1 MNTPDLLKK
10 AADGERLTPEQGLH
24 LYNEADPNALMEI
37 AHELRLRRTKP
48 GRVTYLVDRNINYT
62 NACTTDCQFCSFYRV
77 PGHPEVYVI
86 SRRELGEKIEELL
99 AWGGTRIL
107 MQGGHNP
114 ELSIE
119 WYEDI
124 LRWLKATYPEIE
136 LDCFSPSEM
145 ENIAELED
153 MSMEQVLQRLNR
165 AGLDGLP
172 GGGAEILDDAVRARI
187 SPKKTKTAEWIHA
200 MRIAQGLG
208 MVTSATMVIGFDE
221 TMEQRVAS
229 LTRLRELQDES
240 LAAHG
245 NGFTAFIMWTA
256 QLSETNS
263 MGRSRHRA
271 KYGADY
277 DEYLHTNAFARIY
290 LDNFTNFQAS
300 WPTQGLETAQR
311 ALHAGANDFGS
322 TMLEENVVSQASAFT
337 EREPAMTVYRLH
349 EQIHQA
355 GFEPA
360 QRDSRYNIVRSFDR
374 PMTKEELAPVPIR
387 TRVREAN
394 VINLVD
400 NGKPVTVKS

>member
-1 MNTPDLLKK
+1 MNLSNLLHK
-10 AADGERLTPEQGLH
+10 AASGDRLTPAEGLY
-24 LYNEADPNALMEI
+24 LYQEADPEQLMAI
-37 AHELRLRRTKP
+37 AHDLRLQRTEP
-48 GRVTYLVDRNINYT
+48 GCVTYLVDRNINYT

-86 SRRELGEKIEELL
+86 SRSELGAKIEELL

-114 ELSIE
+114 DLRIE

-145 ENIAELED
+145 GNIALLEG
-153 MSMEQVLQRLNR
+153 MTMEAVLERLNR

-187 SPKKTKTAEWIHA
+187 SPKKTKTAEWLHA
-200 MRIAQGLG
+200 MRIAQRLG

-221 TMEQRVAS
+221 TMAQRLAS
-229 LTRLRELQDES
+229 LTRLRELQTES

-300 WPTQGLETAQR
+300 WPTQGLEVARR
-311 ALHAGANDFGS
+311 ALFAGANDFGS

-337 EREPAMTVYRLH
+337 EKEPAMSVYRLH
-349 EQIHQA
+349 EQIRQA

-360 QRDSRYNIVRSFDR
+360 QRDSRYNIVRSFER
-374 PMTKEELAPVPIR
+374 VMTEEELAPVPVPS
-387 TRVREAN
+387 RVQA
-394 VINLVD
+394 
-400 NGKPVTVKS
+400 

>member
-1 MNTPDLLKK
+1 MNTLDLLQK
-10 AADGERLTPEQGLH
+10 AAAGERLSPAEGLQ
-24 LYNEADPNALMEI
+24 LYTQADPAAVMAI
-37 AHELRLRRTKP
+37 AHDLRLQRTTP

-77 PGHPEVYVI
+77 PGHPEVYVQ
-86 SRRELGEKIEELL
+86 SQREIGERVEELL

-114 ELSIE
+114 ALRIE
-119 WYEDI
+119 WYEDM
-124 LRWLKATYPEIE
+124 LRFLKATYPEIE
-136 LDCFSPSEM
+136 LDCFSPSEI
-145 ENIAELED
+145 ENIAELEGLT
-153 MSMEQVLQRLNR
+153 MEQVLERLHR

-172 GGGAEILDDAVRARI
+172 GGGAEILDDDVRKRI
-187 SPKKTKTAEWIHA
+187 SPKKTKTAAWIHA
-200 MRIAQGLG
+200 MRIAQRLG
-208 MVTSATMVIGFDE
+208 MTTSATMVIGFDE
-221 TMEQRVAS
+221 TMEQRINS

-263 MGRSRHRA
+263 LGRSRHRA

-290 LDNFTNFQAS
+290 LDNFANFQAS
-300 WPTQGLETAQR
+300 WPTQGLETAR
-311 ALHAGANDFGS
+311 RSLFAGSNDFGS

-337 EREPAMTVYRLH
+337 AQEPRMSVYRLH
-349 EQIHQA
+349 EQIRLA

-360 QRDSRYNIVRSFDR
+360 QRDSRYRLVRTFDR
-374 PMTKEELAPVPIR
+374 VMSPAELAPVPIP
-387 TRVREAN
+387 TR
-394 VINLVD
+394 L
-400 NGKPVTVKS
+400 NGLDRAAEPVGFVPAASL

>member
-1 MNTPDLLKK
+1 MNQSELLQK
-10 AADGERLTPEQGLH
+10 AAAGDRLSPAEGLQ
-24 LYNEADPNALMEI
+24 LYHEADPNQLMEI
-37 AHELRLRRTKP
+37 AHDLRLQRTDA
-48 GRVTYLVDRNINYT
+48 GIVTYLVDRNINYT

-77 PGHPEVYVI
+77 PGHPEVYVQSKRQI
-86 SRRELGEKIEELL
+86 GERVEELL

-114 ELSIE
+114 DLRIE
-119 WYEDI
+119 WYEDL

-136 LDCFSPSEM
+136 LDCFSPSEI
-145 ENIAELED
+145 ENIAKLEGL
-153 MSMEQVLQRLNR
+153 SMETVLERLNR

-172 GGGAEILDDAVRARI
+172 GGGAEILDDAVRDRI
-187 SPKKTKTAEWIHA
+187 SPKKTKTAAWLHA
-200 MRIAQGLG
+200 MRIAQRLG

-221 TMEQRVAS
+221 TWEQRVNS
-229 LTRLRELQDES
+229 LTRLRQLQDES
-240 LAAHG
+240 QAAHG

-263 MGRSRHRA
+263 LGRSRHRA

-300 WPTQGLETAQR
+300 WPTQGLETARR
-311 ALHAGANDFGS
+311 ALYAGANDFGS

-337 EREPAMTVYRLH
+337 EQEPRMSVYRLH
-349 EQIHQA
+349 EQIRLA

-360 QRDSRYNIVRSFDR
+360 QRDSRYNFVRRFDR
-374 PMTKEELAPVPIR
+374 VMTADELAPEPIP
-387 TRVREAN
+387 TRLN
-394 VINLVD
+394 GVD
-400 NGKPVTVKS
+400 EPGASFIPVASL

>member
-1 MNTPDLLKK
+1 MNPTDLLKK
-10 AADGERLTPEQGLH
+10 AADGIRLTPAEGLE
-24 LYNEADPNALMEI
+24 LYQHADPKQLMEI
-37 AHELRLRRTKP
+37 AHALRLQKTAP
-48 GRVTYLVDRNINYT
+48 GVVTYLVDRNINYT

-77 PGHPEVYVI
+77 PGHPEVYVQNKRQI
-86 SRRELGEKIEELL
+86 GERVEELL

-114 ELSIE
+114 DLGIA
-119 WYEDI
+119 WYEEM

-136 LDCFSPSEM
+136 LDCFSPSEI
-145 ENIAELED
+145 ENIAELEG
-153 MSMEQVLQRLNR
+153 MTMEQVLARLQR

-187 SPKKTKTAEWIHA
+187 SPKKTKTAAWLHA

-221 TMEQRVAS
+221 TWEQRVAS

-263 MGRSRHRA
+263 LGRSRHRK

-300 WPTQGLETAQR
+300 WPTQGLDTARR
-311 ALHAGANDFGS
+311 ALFAGANDFGS

-337 EREPAMTVYRLH
+337 EQEPAMSVHRLH
-349 EQIHQA
+349 EQIRQA
-355 GFEPA
+355 GFTPV
-360 QRDSRYNIVRSFDR
+360 QRDSRYNIVRSFER
-374 PMTKEELAPVPIR
+374 VMTAAELAPVPIP
-387 TRVREAN
+387 TRLNEVEEPATGF
-394 VINLVD
+394 V
-400 NGKPVTVKS
+400 PVASL

>member
-1 MNTPDLLKK
+1 MTNTKDLLKK
-10 AADGERLTPEQGLH
+10 AANGERLTPAEGLK
-24 LYNEADPNALMEI
+24 LYTEGDPEALMEV
-37 AHELRLRRTKP
+37 AHEIRLRKTDPKV
-48 GRVTYLVDRNINYT
+48 VTYLVDRNINYT

-114 ELSIE
+114 DLRIE
-119 WYEDI
+119 WYEDL

-136 LDCFSPSEM
+136 LDCFSPSEI
-145 ENIAELED
+145 ENIALLED
-153 MSMEQVLQRLNR
+153 MSMEDVLERLQR

-187 SPKKTKTAEWIHA
+187 SPKKTKTAAWLHA
-200 MRIAQGLG
+200 MRIAQRLG
-208 MVTSATMVIGFDE
+208 MVTSATMVIGFGE

-263 MGRSRHRA
+263 LGRSRHRH

-300 WPTQGLETAQR
+300 WPTQGLETARR
-311 ALHAGANDFGS
+311 ALYAGANDFGS
-322 TMLEENVVSQASAFT
+322 TMLEENVVSQAAAYT
-337 EREPAMTVYRLH
+337 QREPRMSVYRLH
-349 EQIHQA
+349 EQIRLA

-360 QRDSRYNIVRSFDR
+360 QRDSRYNIVRRFDR
-374 PMTKEELAPVPIR
+374 VMTAEELAPRPIP
-387 TRVREAN
+387 TRLADLREP
-394 VINLVD
+394 IQLTP
-400 NGKPVTVKS
+400 G